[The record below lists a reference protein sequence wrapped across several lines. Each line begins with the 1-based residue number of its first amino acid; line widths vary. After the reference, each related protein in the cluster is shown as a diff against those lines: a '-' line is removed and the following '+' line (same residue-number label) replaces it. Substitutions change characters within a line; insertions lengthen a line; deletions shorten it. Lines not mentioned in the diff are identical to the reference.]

1 MYEHIIVEKKGRV
14 GVITINR
21 KEVKNAFDEKTRV
34 EFRDAI
40 REFRNEK
47 SVRVIVITGTE
58 GSFSAG
64 QDLKSVAGV
73 PRERVNWLTDFGR
86 LMLLEI
92 ITGVQY
98 TEDPAAFFESVK
110 TSGIVRWSIGE
121 NWKPVIAQIN
131 GYALGGGFE
140 IACACD
146 FRFAAKSAILGFP
159 EVDMRIFSAWG
170 GTQFSVAVAGV
181 PIAKYMNFTGER
193 ISAEKAM
200 AMGFLHGVFDDGELA
215 EQTMTFAR
223 ALAQKHLPTL
233 RQIKI
238 LLEQSRGEQLIRGLA
253 LEHDLASKW
262 ESV

>member
-1 MYEHIIVEKKGRV
+1 MYEHLIVEKKGRV
-14 GVITINR
+14 GLITINR

-92 ITGVQY
+92 ATGVQY
-98 TEDPAAFFESVK
+98 TADPAEFFNKVNV
-110 TSGIVRWSIGE
+110 SGVAHWEIGE
-121 NWKPVIAQIN
+121 SWKPVIAQIN

-146 FRFAAKSAILGFP
+146 FRFAAKSAVIGFP
-159 EVDMRIFSAWG
+159 EVDMRIFPAWG
-170 GTQFSVAVAGV
+170 GTQFSVVVAGV
-181 PIAKYMNFTGER
+181 PLAKYMNFTGER
-193 ISAEKAM
+193 VSATKALE
-200 AMGFLHGVFDDGELA
+200 MGFLHGIFEDGDLA

-238 LLEQSRGEQLIRGLA
+238 LLEHSRGEQLIRGLA
-253 LEHDLASKW
+253 LEHELASKW
-262 ESV
+262 EST